1 VNQADE
7 DAPGAIAEVH
17 SDTLRWLISDDDP
30 RRPIGH
36 ALLYTEDQLRAA
48 VAAERER
55 AAKVCEKLMQVE
67 PGFVQT
73 IGNAATGHD
82 CAAAIRRGP

>member
-1 VNQADE
+1 MNQAEE

-55 AAKVCEKLMQVE
+55 IAESWDGCTYDDVGGSVD
-67 PGFVQT
+67 
-73 IGNAATGHD
+73 IG
-82 CAAAIRRGP
+82 AAIRRGE